1 MIIYW
6 YKNKSKK
13 RNEIRQIKTPPK
25 YINNNYTPMN
35 NSISNIDLISEFNE
49 LNSNNKTINYSFLSE
64 EPEFIKN
71 ISTNNENCYL
81 HSEKSSLFF
90 KEYSLYY
97 HPNETIVQFTYEKFQ
112 SLNHEDKIKLI
123 NEIFK
128 NKKGNLYKNI
138 LSLINLSRNDNFI
151 FNLIFKKISFSI
163 IDIMKSKENL
173 EIIEKLFE
181 IISYEEKLKLIYSI
195 VKKTKELLLDKRG
208 YKILILLIS
217 LQKIK
222 IINIILYFILQNFI
236 LYCGNPFS
244 SEVIKALYELGE
256 KYISSQLNT
265 QLIKNVNEI
274 SKLTYGINIIII
286 AKKYNYNE
294 I

>member
-6 YKNKSKK
+6 CKNKSKK
-13 RNEIRQIKTPPK
+13 RNEIKQIKTPPK
-25 YINNNYTPMN
+25 YININYTPMN

-71 ISTNNENCYL
+71 ISNNENRYL

-90 KEYSLYY
+90 KEYPLYY
-97 HPNETIVQFTYEKFQ
+97 HPNETIVQFTYESFQ

-128 NKKGNLYKNI
+128 NKKDNLYKNI
-138 LSLINLSRNDNFI
+138 LSLINLCRNDNFI

-173 EIIEKLFE
+173 EIIVKLFE

-195 VKKTKELLLDKRG
+195 VKKTNELLLDKRG

>member
-6 YKNKSKK
+6 CKNKTKK
-13 RNEIRQIKTPPK
+13 KNEIKQINTPPK
-25 YINNNYTPMN
+25 HINKNCASLL
-35 NSISNIDLISEFNE
+35 NSFSNIDFISEFNE
-49 LNSNNKTINYSFLSE
+49 LTSNNKSMNYSFLSE

-71 ISTNNENCYL
+71 SFNNENFCL
-81 HSEKSSLFF
+81 HSEKTSLFF

-97 HPNETIVQFTYEKFQ
+97 HPNETIVQFTYENFQ
-112 SLNHEDKIKLI
+112 SLNQEEKIILI

-128 NKKGNLYKNI
+128 KKKGNLYKNI
-138 LSLINLSRNDNFI
+138 LSLINLCRNDNFI
-151 FNLIFKKISFSI
+151 FNLIFKKISLSI

-181 IISYEEKLKLIYSI
+181 IISCEEKLKLIYSI
-195 VKKTKELLLDKRG
+195 VKKTNELLLDERG

-265 QLIKNVNEI
+265 QLIQNVNII
-274 SKLTYGINIIII
+274 SKLAYGINIIII
-286 AKKYNYNE
+286 AKKYNHNE

>member
-6 YKNKSKK
+6 CKNKSKK
-13 RNEIRQIKTPPK
+13 RNEIKQIKTLPK
-25 YINNNYTPMN
+25 YINSNYTPMN

-71 ISTNNENCYL
+71 ISNNENRYL

-90 KEYSLYY
+90 KEYPLYY
-97 HPNETIVQFTYEKFQ
+97 HPNETIVQFTYENFQ

-128 NKKGNLYKNI
+128 NKKDNLYKNI
-138 LSLINLSRNDNFI
+138 LSLINLCRNDNFI

-173 EIIEKLFE
+173 EIIVKLFE

-195 VKKTKELLLDKRG
+195 VKKTNELLLDKRG

>member
-1 MIIYW
+1 MRFL
-6 YKNKSKK
+6 KK
-13 RNEIRQIKTPPK
+13 
-25 YINNNYTPMN
+25 
-35 NSISNIDLISEFNE
+35 
-49 LNSNNKTINYSFLSE
+49 
-64 EPEFIKN
+64 
-71 ISTNNENCYL
+71 
-81 HSEKSSLFF
+81 
-90 KEYSLYY
+90 
-97 HPNETIVQFTYEKFQ
+97 
-112 SLNHEDKIKLI
+112 
-123 NEIFK
+123 
-128 NKKGNLYKNI
+128 KKGNLYKNI
-138 LSLINLSRNDNFI
+138 LSLINLCRNDNFI

-173 EIIEKLFE
+173 EIIVKLFE

-195 VKKTKELLLDKRG
+195 VKKTNELLLDKRG

-265 QLIKNVNEI
+265 QLIQNVNII
-274 SKLTYGINIIII
+274 SKLAYGINIIII
-286 AKKYNYNE
+286 AKKYNHNE

>member
-6 YKNKSKK
+6 CKNKSKK
-13 RNEIRQIKTPPK
+13 RNEIKQIKTLPK
-25 YINNNYTPMN
+25 YINSNYTPMN
-35 NSISNIDLISEFNE
+35 NSISNIDLISEFND

-71 ISTNNENCYL
+71 ISNNENRYL

-90 KEYSLYY
+90 KEYPLYY
-97 HPNETIVQFTYEKFQ
+97 HPNETIVQFTYESFQ

-128 NKKGNLYKNI
+128 NKKDNLYKNI
-138 LSLINLSRNDNFI
+138 LSLINLCRNDIFI

-173 EIIEKLFE
+173 EIIVKLFE

-195 VKKTKELLLDKRG
+195 VKKTNELLLDKRG

-265 QLIKNVNEI
+265 QLIQNVNII
-274 SKLTYGINIIII
+274 SKLAYGINIIII
-286 AKKYNYNE
+286 AKKYNHNE

>member
-6 YKNKSKK
+6 CKNKSKK
-13 RNEIRQIKTPPK
+13 RNEIKQIKTPPK
-25 YINNNYTPMN
+25 YINSNYTPMN

-71 ISTNNENCYL
+71 ISNNENRYL

-90 KEYSLYY
+90 KEYPLYY
-97 HPNETIVQFTYEKFQ
+97 HPNETIVQFTYESFQ

-138 LSLINLSRNDNFI
+138 LSLINLCRNDNFI

-173 EIIEKLFE
+173 EIIVKLFE

-195 VKKTKELLLDKRG
+195 VKKTNELLLDKRG